1 MTKTPADSMIDLA
14 KLAGQAIDVMIEQEV
29 QALHLVQAE
38 MDALGD
44 LILTPAKSA
53 DPRLSEAEIEAGF
66 DNMPV

>member
-1 MTKTPADSMIDLA
+1 MTKTPADSMVDLA
-14 KLAGQAIDVMIEQEV
+14 KLAGQAIDVMIKQEV

-44 LILTPAKSA
+44 LILAPAKST

>member
-44 LILTPAKSA
+44 LILAPAKSA
-53 DPRLSEAEIEAGF
+53 DPRLSEAETEAGF